1 MKSIKPGRGPSMMS
15 GIASLAVG
23 VFGIVWTFAAA
34 SMGAPGFFSLFGVF
48 FVLMAVVSGIYNIRN
63 ATAEQRYSAFD
74 ITDGSEE
81 ADPLNQHF
89 GAAPEQTDTAAAQS
103 DGRFC
108 PYCGASVEED
118 YSYCRQ
124 CGKKL

>member
-63 ATAEQRYSAFD
+63 TTAEQRYSAFD

-89 GAAPEQTDTAAAQS
+89 GAAPEQTDPAAAQS
-103 DGRFC
+103 DGQFC
-108 PYCGASVEED
+108 PYCGAAVEED